1 MKIVS
6 NRKRFIES
14 QSEPSNKFV
23 YWIKEENGINN
34 VYEYTDN
41 GWKQSFGPVS
51 EPAAYKAVYTT
62 NLNKFLELISN
73 STIKYNVL
81 GSYAKAAQG
90 ILLTEPKTPEVAFPC
105 ITTQNVSPFYKA
117 VYDACE
123 SQIRE
128 LTKRRFGPLAYKE
141 VYHTLVSS
149 APGLD
154 SKYPAT
160 TSGVVDLKSEDYKKL
175 SSCCLNMDISNL
187 PEYNKTHLDAN
198 ILSYPAFS
206 VYNTSGT
213 AEYGLVFLFQLDI
226 PKEIIE
232 NYVISE

>member
-23 YWIKEENGINN
+23 YWIKEENGIKN

-51 EPAAYKAVYTT
+51 AYKAVYTT

-81 GSYAKAAQG
+81 GNYTKATNE
-90 ILLTEPKTPEVAFPC
+90 ILLTEPKTQEVAFPC
-105 ITTQNVSPFYKA
+105 IMTQNVSPFYKA
-117 VYDACE
+117 VYNACE

-160 TSGVVDLKSEDYKKL
+160 TSDVVDLKSEDYKKL

-232 NYVISE
+232 KYVISE